1 MNTAFSKKVG
11 YLKNLR
17 YLYRA
22 ILYIMATN
30 NAKIKLRAFRI
41 ENPTLT
47 EPHSGILALLQ
58 QVLTDSSTA
67 QQRRMKLN
75 EDDSDEDL
83 LSYFAWQ
90 QNSSYLFGMML
101 RIIPAANGGVINS
114 ELFAQQTITIAE
126 VNAGNPDQS
135 QYKDHYYFAINNNY
149 LVTNLSGA
157 YSVDRLQTYINWLL
171 NSVRGSRLFEF
182 TPVTKLPEGIKLSE
196 IKGIEFTGGGQSST
210 LTTGIANV
218 ENGTA
223 TKMQELTNSLLDRIF
238 SDTTGI
244 TEIERDQIIAAK
256 LLLTV
261 KRKPQEMAHE
271 DYQRVMGAVTRQ
283 ITNDSGI
290 AIIAKNGN
298 KYTGEAVK
306 VVRDIIV
313 EKTTGNRLVEEQLK
327 QKMESFLNDLNEQN
341 ND

>member
-1 MNTAFSKKVG
+1 
-11 YLKNLR
+11 
-17 YLYRA
+17 
-22 ILYIMATN
+22 MATN

-47 EPHSGILALLQ
+47 EPHSGIITLLQ
-58 QVLTDSSTA
+58 QVLTNNSTA

-75 EDDSDEDL
+75 EDDADEDL

-90 QNSSYLFGMML
+90 QNNTYLFGMML
-101 RIIPAANGGVINS
+101 RIIPAANGGVIDS
-114 ELFAQQTITIAE
+114 GLFAQHTITIAE
-126 VNAGNPDQS
+126 VNAGNPNQS
-135 QYKDHYYFAINNNY
+135 QYKDHFYFAINNNY
-149 LVTNLSGA
+149 LVTNLSGS
-157 YSVDRLQTYINWLL
+157 YSIDRLQTYINWLL
-171 NSVRGSRLFEF
+171 NSIRGSRLFEF
-182 TPVTKLPEGIKLSE
+182 TPVTKIPEGIKLSE
-196 IKGIEFTGGGQSST
+196 IKGIEFTGGGQVST
-210 LTTGIANV
+210 LNAGVVQT
-218 ENGTA
+218 ENSTA
-223 TKMQELTNSLLDRIF
+223 TKMQELTTSLLDRLF

-244 TEIERDQIIAAK
+244 NEIERDQIIAAK

-261 KRKPQEMAHE
+261 KRKPQDMANE

-298 KYTGEAVK
+298 KYTGESVK

-327 QKMESFLNDLNEQN
+327 QKMESFLNDLNEYE
-341 ND
+341 

>member
-1 MNTAFSKKVG
+1 MALLKVG
-11 YLKNLR
+11 YLENLC
-17 YLYRA
+17 YLCKA

-58 QVLTDSSTA
+58 QVLTDNSTA

-90 QNSSYLFGMML
+90 QNNSYLFGMML

-135 QYKDHYYFAINNNY
+135 QYKDHYYFAINNSY
-149 LVTNLSGA
+149 LVTNLSGS
-157 YSVDRLQTYINWLL
+157 YSIDRLQTYLNWLL

-196 IKGIEFTGGGQSST
+196 IKGIEFFGGQSST
-210 LTTGIANV
+210 LTTGIAST

-223 TKMQELTNSLLDRIF
+223 TKMQELTNSLLDSLF
-238 SDTTGI
+238 SDTACI

-261 KRKPQEMAHE
+261 KRKPQDMAHE
-271 DYQRVMGAVTRQ
+271 DYQRVMGAVTKQ

-298 KYTGEAVK
+298 KYNGEAVK
-306 VVRDIIV
+306 VVRDITV

-327 QKMESFLNDLNEQN
+327 QKMESFLNDLNGQN

>member
-17 YLYRA
+17 YLCRA
-22 ILYIMATN
+22 ILYIMAPN

-149 LVTNLSGA
+149 LVTH
-157 YSVDRLQTYINWLL
+157 
-171 NSVRGSRLFEF
+171 
-182 TPVTKLPEGIKLSE
+182 
-196 IKGIEFTGGGQSST
+196 ST
-210 LTTGIANV
+210 
-218 ENGTA
+218 
-223 TKMQELTNSLLDRIF
+223 
-238 SDTTGI
+238 
-244 TEIERDQIIAAK
+244 
-256 LLLTV
+256 
-261 KRKPQEMAHE
+261 
-271 DYQRVMGAVTRQ
+271 
-283 ITNDSGI
+283 
-290 AIIAKNGN
+290 
-298 KYTGEAVK
+298 
-306 VVRDIIV
+306 
-313 EKTTGNRLVEEQLK
+313 
-327 QKMESFLNDLNEQN
+327 
-341 ND
+341 

>member
-1 MNTAFSKKVG
+1 
-11 YLKNLR
+11 
-17 YLYRA
+17 
-22 ILYIMATN
+22 MATN

-47 EPHSGILALLQ
+47 EPHSGIITLLQ
-58 QVLTDSSTA
+58 QVLTNNSTA

-75 EDDSDEDL
+75 EDDADEDL

-90 QNSSYLFGMML
+90 QNNTYLFGMML
-101 RIIPAANGGVINS
+101 RIIPAANGGVIDS
-114 ELFAQQTITIAE
+114 GLFAQHTITIAE
-126 VNAGNPDQS
+126 VNAGNPNQS
-135 QYKDHYYFAINNNY
+135 QYKDHFYFAINNNY
-149 LVTNLSGA
+149 LVTNLSGS
-157 YSVDRLQTYINWLL
+157 YSIDRLQTYINWLL
-171 NSVRGSRLFEF
+171 NSIRGSRLFEF
-182 TPVTKLPEGIKLSE
+182 TPVTKIPEGIKLSE
-196 IKGIEFTGGGQSST
+196 IKGIEFTGGGQVST
-210 LTTGIANV
+210 LNAGVAQT
-218 ENGTA
+218 ENSTA
-223 TKMQELTNSLLDRIF
+223 TKMQELTTSLLDRLF

-244 TEIERDQIIAAK
+244 NEIERDQIIAAK

-261 KRKPQEMAHE
+261 KRKPQDMANE

-298 KYTGEAVK
+298 KYTGESVK

-327 QKMESFLNDLNEQN
+327 QKMESFLNDLNEYE
-341 ND
+341 